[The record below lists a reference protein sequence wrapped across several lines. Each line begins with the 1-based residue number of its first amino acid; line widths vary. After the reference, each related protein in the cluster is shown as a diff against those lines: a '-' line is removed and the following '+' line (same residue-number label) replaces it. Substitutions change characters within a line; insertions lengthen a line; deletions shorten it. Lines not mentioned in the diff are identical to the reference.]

1 MPELRF
7 GFPALDRHLTESTL
21 LIHNEPG
28 VDPSPFLRQAA
39 AQYDGPVI
47 VISTHL
53 GPTRIRAQYGDSVH
67 IVDAVSD
74 LLGRKS
80 KHPRDF
86 HVKDAANVAAIL
98 AKADAAAHQ
107 LPGALLIIDSLSG
120 MAMRDHPDK
129 FQAHGGR
136 ILQLLDRVSAAIC
149 IHTDWHDGSDGI
161 RNIFRQQ
168 LALQGVRGKILT
180 SQFFRVE
187 HADEG
192 KTSAPV
198 LYREAS
204 MGLQAY
210 VPKLVVA
217 GPPDAGKTTFIHTV
231 SHAARSAEYKGIT
244 VGIDRGIVETEGL
257 RIELYGTPGQE
268 RFHALAAPLL
278 ASAIG
283 LLLVVD
289 STKPER
295 FSYTKNILERAQQE
309 GKAIVVAANKQDL
322 KGALS
327 AAEIAKQLG
336 LEPHMVL
343 PCNANDMAA
352 SQKVLSAI
360 VEAVLNP

>member
-1 MPELRF
+1 MLELHF
-7 GFPALDRHLTESTL
+7 GFPALDRHIQEPIL

-39 AQYDGPVI
+39 AQFDGPVI
-47 VISTHL
+47 VVSTHL
-53 GPTRIRAQYGDSVH
+53 GPTRIRAQYGDSVY

-86 HVKDAANVAAIL
+86 HVNDAANVAAIL

-107 LPGALLIIDSLSG
+107 LPGALLIVDSLSG

-136 ILQLLDRVSAAIC
+136 ILQLLDHVKAAIC

-168 LALQGVRGKILT
+168 MALQGVREKILT
-180 SQFFRVE
+180 RQFFRVE
-187 HADEG
+187 HSDDEQS
-192 KTSAPV
+192 SAPV

-231 SHAARSAEYKGIT
+231 SHAARSAEFKGVT

-268 RFHALAAPLL
+268 RFNALAAPLL
-278 ASAIG
+278 ESAIG

-289 STKPER
+289 ATKPER
-295 FSYTKNILERAQQE
+295 FSYTKPILERAQQE
-309 GKAIVVAANKQDL
+309 GKAVIVAANKQDL

-327 AAEIAKQLG
+327 PDKIADELG
-336 LEPHMVL
+336 LDDHQVL
-343 PCNANDMAA
+343 PCNATDLANAQLVLAA
-352 SQKVLSAI
+352 L